1 MQPILHRLICNG
13 RRRWPALGAALGFA
27 LALVAAVPA
36 MASYEEGVAALRRND
51 ATTALRYLEPLAR
64 EGHLGARFQLGILF
78 AEGHGIVEDR
88 RIALKWFI
96 CATQGAS
103 DASFANAAR
112 NWQHRLSSGLD
123 LENLR
128 MVEAQAR
135 QDCAAPRTVE
145 AERNAHIS
153 WRHQDIGPRHTL
165 LGTAFF
171 FPGDVLVTGV
181 YQLAVAVVA
190 DVLADAITY
199 LIRQLGDWFIG
210 SLSVC
215 IWCMAFRVVFIIA
228 MALLAIDL
236 MRRSKQIDPV
246 AALRMPTPVSR
257 PTIRS
262 LLGGRDR
269 SFRP

>member
-1 MQPILHRLICNG
+1 MQTILRELIGDG
-13 RRRWPALGAALGFA
+13 RRRWRALCVALGFA
-27 LALVAAVPA
+27 LALIVAAPA
-36 MASYEEGVAALRRND
+36 MASYEEGVAAMRRND
-51 ATTALRYLEPLAR
+51 AATALRYLEPLAR
-64 EGHLGARFQLGILF
+64 EGHLGARFQLGVLF
-78 AEGHGIVEDR
+78 AEGRGIAEDR
-88 RIALKWFI
+88 RIALKWFM

-103 DASFANAAR
+103 DANFASAAR

-135 QDCAAPRTVE
+135 QDCVAPRTVE

-153 WRHQDIGPRHTL
+153 WRHQDIGPRHTV

-171 FPGDVLVTGV
+171 FPGDVFVTGV

-199 LIRQLGDWFIG
+199 LIRQFGDWFIG

-215 IWCMAFRVVFIIA
+215 IWCMAFRVAFIIA

-236 MRRSKQIDPV
+236 MRRSKRLDPV
-246 AALRMPTPVSR
+246 AALRMPTPQSR

-262 LLGGRDR
+262 ILGGRDKL
-269 SFRP
+269 FRP